1 MLFSSFSKIVSPK
14 SKQIVNEQKK
24 QHDPLVYYLF
34 TFLCHTPLY
43 KHKGYQ
49 MQIGKKELMRIA
61 QTLVDA
67 SFTSESVV
75 NVATN
80 GADQVSVTFFVS
92 KTDYDNFTMYIY
104 DHTDDIESGD
114 VVSRA
119 MDLMQ
124 DKTKHYEIEKWYYN
138 EVQGFKG
145 TEREMK

>member
-1 MLFSSFSKIVSPK
+1 
-14 SKQIVNEQKK
+14 
-24 QHDPLVYYLF
+24 
-34 TFLCHTPLY
+34 
-43 KHKGYQ
+43 

-92 KTDYDNFTMYIY
+92 KTDYDNFTMFIY
-104 DHTDDIESGD
+104 DFTDDIMAGD
-114 VVSRA
+114 VVSKA

-124 DKTKHYEIEKWYYN
+124 DKEKYDEIEKWYYN